1 MTSFVEWLENNLFTT
16 IILNGDKLGLTV
28 GVYIKKNYLILR
40 LKGELDDVTVSDLRM
55 KISKYLDEYNIKHLI
70 INVKELSFL
79 DSSGIGFIIG
89 RYHQLRRNAGDI
101 SIVCM
106 NPKVER
112 IILLSGLT
120 KICMIRE
127 NEDVCINAWGGY

>member
-1 MTSFVEWLENNLFTT
+1 M
-16 IILNGDKLGLTV
+16 GLTV

-55 KISKYLDEYNIKHLI
+55 KISKYLDEYNIRHLV

-89 RYHQLRRNAGDI
+89 RYHQLKRSGGDI
-101 SIVCM
+101 SIVSM

-127 NEDVCINAWGGY
+127 NEDVCINALGGY

>member
-1 MTSFVEWLENNLFTT
+1 MTSFVEWLEKNLFTT

-70 INVKELSFL
+70 INVKELTFL

-89 RYHQLRRNAGDI
+89 RYHQLRRNGGDI
-101 SIVCM
+101 SIVSI
-106 NPKVER
+106 NSKIER

-127 NEDVCINAWGGY
+127 NEDVCINSLGGY

>member
-1 MTSFVEWLENNLFTT
+1 MLKNFRSRDFESSTSRLQASQSPT
-16 IILNGDKLGLTV
+16 I
-28 GVYIKKNYLILR
+28 
-40 LKGELDDVTVSDLRM
+40 
-55 KISKYLDEYNIKHLI
+55 
-70 INVKELSFL
+70 

-89 RYHQLRRNAGDI
+89 RYHQLKRSGGDI
-101 SIVCM
+101 SIVSM

-127 NEDVCINAWGGY
+127 NEDVCINALGGY